1 MQRYSNVSHWVLSL
15 LSHSFPARLPGKETK
30 RRRRE
35 GERKRA
41 GGESSRRGREW
52 EREKEYGISMRRTK
66 SPGFPERRRRYEYL
80 SGCKLRINY

>member
-30 RRRRE
+30 RRRKE
-35 GERKRA
+35 K
-41 GGESSRRGREW
+41 GRELGGKALEEN
-52 EREKEYGISMRRTK
+52 ERGKEKEYGISMRRTK

>member
-30 RRRRE
+30 RRRKEKGRGLVE
-35 GERKRA
+35 KALEENERGK
-41 GGESSRRGREW
+41 
-52 EREKEYGISMRRTK
+52 EKEYGISMRRTK